1 MARRRGRNSG
11 NNNSLLFLIIIGI
24 LIYLLFPRLQ
34 LNQEQ
39 NKRTSAKAQHRPA
52 QNLLCYDRSLPR
64 APEKLYQYP
73 KPFQPLVRTERPML

>member
-39 NKRTSAKAQHRPA
+39 NKS
-52 QNLLCYDRSLPR
+52 QNQISR
-64 APEKLYQYP
+64 EGEI
-73 KPFQPLVRTERPML
+73 ERNIESIHMPNR